1 MRTYYRSPDVVVT
14 SDLFM
19 WQTIPVRTVQVRD
32 LRRIAVVQRPQD
44 LRSPRVVV
52 SVSIALIVLSA
63 SVAVGVTAGSTSA
76 WVVGAVASMAALGYS
91 WSTIR
96 GAPRVW
102 ELTAAYRG
110 QSVTLFASTDAQV
123 FNRVTR
129 ALRRA
134 VEDSRPMT
142 GDVYAT

>member
-1 MRTYYRSPDVVVT
+1 MDDMDVV
-14 SDLFM
+14 
-19 WQTIPVRTVQVRD
+19 WRTAPAGIVKVRD

-44 LRSPRVVV
+44 LRSPRAVV

-91 WSTIR
+91 WSAIR

-102 ELTAAYRG
+102 EITAAYKG
-110 QSVTLFASTDAQV
+110 DSVTLFATTDARA
-123 FNRVTR
+123 FNQVTR

-142 GDVYAT
+142 GDVHASA